1 MKLKWE
7 EGGLCGG
14 ENEDIGKKNMRIK
27 LKLKIPSNSRFLPI
41 KFIVMTTY
49 TYSMEFILRK
59 LYTTNYAD
67 ILNSIKKVN
76 KK

>member
-14 ENEDIGKKNMRIK
+14 ENEDIEKNT
-27 LKLKIPSNSRFLPI
+27 KLKIPSNSRFLPI
-41 KFIVMTTY
+41 KFIMMT

-59 LYTTNYAD
+59 LYSK
-67 ILNSIKKVN
+67 LCRHS
-76 KK
+76 